1 MSEKYSDDINLDT
14 EECQSVVTH
23 IFEYLDS
30 EMTSEDAE
38 KMRHHVAQCSPCL
51 AELSIDD
58 MIKKVLKRS
67 CSQKAPDHLRVRI
80 HAQFTTMRIVEE

>member
-38 KMRHHVAQCSPCL
+38 KMR
-51 AELSIDD
+51 
-58 MIKKVLKRS
+58 LKR
-67 CSQKAPDHLRVRI
+67 H
-80 HAQFTTMRIVEE
+80 